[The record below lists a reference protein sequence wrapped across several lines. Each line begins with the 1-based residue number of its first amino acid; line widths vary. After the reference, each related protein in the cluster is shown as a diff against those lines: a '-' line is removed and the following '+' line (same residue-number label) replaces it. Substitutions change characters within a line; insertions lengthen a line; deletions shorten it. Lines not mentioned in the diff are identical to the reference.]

1 MADKRIRV
9 SWKSE
14 LVDKTFLEACIQEL
28 TSNGREGSG
37 LKESSWAVVAEKLKT
52 DHNFIVDKKQMKNR
66 YDYLKAK
73 YAVWLKLKNKTGNI
87 YNPVTNSFNMTNEE
101 WEAEAKL
108 NKYVDK
114 LRNAPLPCPELCTQL
129 FDGATSTSVHS
140 WGPSSTLPHPNE
152 TFSTHDFEDT
162 EMDEPAP
169 HADTPSSTV
178 PQPTSEESSGR
189 TKNKGG
195 KRNGPKETTLD
206 DELKEVGK
214 EIIKAAQAFTE
225 ANNLDKEMDACMAKL
240 TSLEWGEYDPKS
252 TTALML
258 FAESSGHNERFQA
271 VKERF
276 HHPTQTIHQCFHEVL
291 RAMMCFSREIIVP
304 TSSNSTRN
312 TSERHR
318 RLMQIFPGAIGALD
332 GTLVHAVVPVDQQ
345 TRYRGR
351 GKVECYQNVIG
362 ICNFDMIFTFVWAG
376 CEGIAHDSKVLKE
389 VAFNP
394 TSGFPFPPPDKYY
407 LCDAAYT
414 NTRGFMAPYR
424 NTRYWLADFQRNR
437 ALTKEEMF
445 NHAHA
450 QLRNYI
456 ERAYGVLKARFPIL
470 KQMDPYPFPV
480 QKNIVIS
487 CVAVHNFIRKY
498 DIEDELFTNFEQ
510 NTMVSHNVGGGGNE
524 GQNIEG
530 IEWGSEAVNYMTN
543 LRDQIAN

>member
-37 LKESSWAVVAEKLKT
+37 LKASSWAVVAEKLKT

-101 WEAEAKL
+101 WEAEAKVHIYIFFKVDYFFTTLIIFIKFVKQL

-114 LRNAPLPCPELCTQL
+114 LRNAPLPCPNLCTQL
-129 FDGATSTSVHS
+129 FDGATSTGVHS

-240 TSLEWGEYDPKS
+240 TSLEWGEYDPKY

-258 FAESSGHNERFQA
+258 FAESAGNR
-271 VKERF
+271 K
-276 HHPTQTIHQCFHEVL
+276 IWL
-291 RAMMCFSREIIVP
+291 RL
-304 TSSNSTRN
+304 NLSTCESWVTN
-312 TSERHR
+312 AGKK
-318 RLMQIFPGAIGALD
+318 FG
-332 GTLVHAVVPVDQQ
+332 LV
-345 TRYRGR
+345 G
-351 GKVECYQNVIG
+351 
-362 ICNFDMIFTFVWAG
+362 
-376 CEGIAHDSKVLKE
+376 
-389 VAFNP
+389 
-394 TSGFPFPPPDKYY
+394 
-407 LCDAAYT
+407 
-414 NTRGFMAPYR
+414 
-424 NTRYWLADFQRNR
+424 
-437 ALTKEEMF
+437 
-445 NHAHA
+445 
-450 QLRNYI
+450 
-456 ERAYGVLKARFPIL
+456 
-470 KQMDPYPFPV
+470 
-480 QKNIVIS
+480 
-487 CVAVHNFIRKY
+487 
-498 DIEDELFTNFEQ
+498 
-510 NTMVSHNVGGGGNE
+510 
-524 GQNIEG
+524 
-530 IEWGSEAVNYMTN
+530 
-543 LRDQIAN
+543 